1 MADNVS
7 YVKVLETIAMP
18 KIMLKSTNPAK
29 RSRALKSSVVEKT
42 LHRADGKR
50 VRILSIDANSPTFG
64 ADLGLVFR
72 KNVAK
77 AKRENSKIISNTRA
91 RLHKTA

>member
-1 MADNVS
+1 
-7 YVKVLETIAMP
+7 MP

-29 RSRALKSSVVEKT
+29 RSSASKSSVMEKT

-50 VRILSIDANSPTFG
+50 VRILSVDANSPTFG

-77 AKRENSKIISNTRA
+77 AKRENSKIINKTRA
-91 RLHKTA
+91 RVRKTA

>member
-1 MADNVS
+1 
-7 YVKVLETIAMP
+7 MP
-18 KIMLKSTNPAK
+18 KVMLKSANPAK
-29 RSRALKSSVVEKT
+29 RSRALKSSIVEKR

-64 ADLGLVFR
+64 ADLGVVFR

-77 AKRENSKIISNTRA
+77 AKRENSKIIGKTRA
-91 RLHKTA
+91 RVPKTA